1 MEKDKV
7 ESWIEG
13 RKVIYKRFLDA
24 PVGMVF
30 EAWSNPEELAQWWG
44 PDGFTITTG
53 AMDFSEGGTWEF
65 TMHGPDGTDFK
76 NRIRYLEIR
85 KPHSI
90 RYNHTGDSEETN
102 DVDFTTSLHFE
113 ESGDGT
119 LLTMVQEFSSAEELE
134 RLNSKFGA
142 IEGGKQHIT
151 NLANY
156 LKKV

>member
-13 RKVIYKRFLDA
+13 SKVIYKRFLDA

-151 NLANY
+151 NLSNY

>member
-13 RKVIYKRFLDA
+13 SKVIYKRFLDA